1 MRLTGV
7 ISGSITWADRPG
19 FFGEPFDLVATVE
32 TPGVSNWTNL
42 SPTAVGVFA
51 NIDAAPAE
59 GWMNITSAP
68 VEAWTTLR

>member
-7 ISGSITWADRPG
+7 IGGSITWADRPS

-42 SPTAVGVFA
+42 NAAAVGVFTNLDA
-51 NIDAAPAE
+51 ASTEAWTNIEAAPA
-59 GWMNITSAP
+59 GTWAN
-68 VEAWTTLR
+68 L